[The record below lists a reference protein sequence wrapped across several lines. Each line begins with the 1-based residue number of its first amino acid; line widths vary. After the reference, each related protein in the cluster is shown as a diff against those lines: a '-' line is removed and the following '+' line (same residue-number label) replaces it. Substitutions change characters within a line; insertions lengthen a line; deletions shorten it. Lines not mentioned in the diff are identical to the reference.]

1 MAMTLLTG
9 GARSGKSALAARLG
23 AAWTGNVT
31 FVATAEALDDEMR
44 ERIVRHRRARPETWT
59 TIEEPVALAE
69 AVGAVPPGD
78 LVIVDCLTLWVSNL
92 RERGCDPTEIDRR
105 AEAAARVGA
114 ARPGPTIVITN
125 EVGSGIVP
133 ADPSTRAYRDALGT
147 ANGLFARAARR
158 AFLVVAGRAVPLAG
172 DEEVFGD
179 VFDG

>member
-23 AAWTGNVT
+23 EAWSGSVA

-44 ERIVRHRRARPETWT
+44 ERIARHRRSRPASWT

-69 AVGAVPPGD
+69 AVKAVPPGD
-78 LVIVDCLTLWVSNL
+78 LVIADCLTLWVSNL
-92 RERGCDPTEIDRR
+92 FERGCGPTEIEER
-105 AEAAARVGA
+105 AAVAERVAGE
-114 ARPGPTIVITN
+114 RSGPTVVITN

-133 ADPSTRAYRDALGT
+133 GDPSTRGYRDALG
-147 ANGLFARAARR
+147 AVNMLFARAARR
-158 AFLVVAGRAVPLAG
+158 AFVVVAGRAVPLPG

-179 VFDG
+179 VLDG